1 MPIPKVQMNFLKKIF
16 SRNSRSAKNCGNFNH
31 KQILGFTPRN
41 AEYYE
46 AAFTHKSLGR
56 KDKFGNKV
64 NYERLEYLGDAVL
77 GAVIAAYLYRHAPLG
92 NEGYLTQMRSKIVS
106 RAQLNFIGKSLHL
119 EDGIKCA
126 FPKKQMPDAVFG
138 DTIEAMIGA
147 IYLDRGYTMCQKFV
161 HDKIIMPYVDIETL
175 EHKVTSYKGLMI
187 EWAQKTK
194 KTLRFE
200 LCDSRESDLGQQ
212 FGIKLLIDGECVS
225 KGRGTSKKKAEEQ
238 ASRRAYYHLRRR
250 IDKRSSGKK

>member
-16 SRNSRSAKNCGNFNH
+16 SRNSRSAKNCGNFNY

-106 RAQLNFIGKSLHL
+106 RAQQKSAS
-119 EDGIKCA
+119 GGWYKVC
-126 FPKKQMPDAVFG
+126 FP
-138 DTIEAMIGA
+138 
-147 IYLDRGYTMCQKFV
+147 
-161 HDKIIMPYVDIETL
+161 
-175 EHKVTSYKGLMI
+175 
-187 EWAQKTK
+187 QKTNAGCGF
-194 KTLRFE
+194 RRHYRSY
-200 LCDSRESDLGQQ
+200 DRSDISGQ
-212 FGIKLLIDGECVS
+212 GVYDVS
-225 KGRGTSKKKAEEQ
+225 EIRT
-238 ASRRAYYHLRRR
+238 
-250 IDKRSSGKK
+250 

>member
-1 MPIPKVQMNFLKKIF
+1 MNFLKKIF
-16 SRNSRSAKNCGNFNH
+16 SRNSRSDKNCGNFNY
-31 KQILGFTPRN
+31 KRILGFTPHN
-41 AEYYE
+41 TEYYE

-77 GAVIAAYLYRHAPLG
+77 GAVIAAYLYKHAPLG

-106 RAQLNFIGKSLHL
+106 RAQLNFIGKNLHL
-119 EDGIKCA
+119 EDSIRCA

-147 IYLDRGYTMCQKFV
+147 IYLDRGYVMCQKFI

-175 EHKVTSYKGLMI
+175 EHKVASYKGLMI

-194 KTLRFE
+194 KTLCFE
-200 LCDSRESDLGQQ
+200 LCDSRENDLGQQ
-212 FGIKLLIDGECVS
+212 FGIKLLIDGKCVS
-225 KGRGTSKKKAEEQ
+225 KGRGGSKKKAEEQ
-238 ASRRAYYHLRRR
+238 ASRRAYYHLRKR
-250 IDKRSSGKK
+250 IDRSNSEKK